1 MKRILTVL
9 AGCLSISLGI
19 LIFKYAHI
27 TTGGT
32 TGLALNLA
40 YWLQIPFDGLF
51 FVVNTPF
58 YILSLKRLGWKFT
71 ASTLL
76 SVVTVVLLT
85 GVERVLPAMQL
96 DPLFG
101 ALAGGVLAG
110 LGLSLLFMG
119 QSSLGGTGVLTVYV
133 QQRYGW
139 DPGKLNFCFDA
150 VIVGSSMLVVGAG
163 EALFS
168 ALSIVVVSSVISL
181 FRKRI
186 ASSYRTPA
194 AHAEAA

>member
-1 MKRILTVL
+1 M
-9 AGCLSISLGI
+9 A
-19 LIFKYAHI
+19 
-27 TTGGT
+27 
-32 TGLALNLA
+32 
-40 YWLQIPFDGLF
+40 
-51 FVVNTPF
+51 
-58 YILSLKRLGWKFT
+58 ILSGQHRGE
-71 ASTLL
+71 ASCLPLL
-76 SVVTVVLLT
+76 LFAVCR
-85 GVERVLPAMQL
+85 GMERIAPAMQL

-119 QSSLGGTGVLTVYV
+119 QSSLGGTGVLTVYL

>member
-1 MKRILTVL
+1 MRQMLTVA

-51 FVVNTPF
+51 FMVNTPF
-58 YILSLKRLGWKFT
+58 YILSFKRLGWKFT
-71 ASTLL
+71 VSTLL

-85 GVERVLPAMQL
+85 SVERFVPALQL

-101 ALAGGVLAG
+101 ALGGGVLAG

-119 QSSLGGTGVLTVYV
+119 KSSLGGTGVATVYL

-150 VIVGSSMLVVGAG
+150 VIVGSSILVVGAG

-186 ASSYRTPA
+186 ASSYQTPA
-194 AHAEAA
+194 TNAEAA